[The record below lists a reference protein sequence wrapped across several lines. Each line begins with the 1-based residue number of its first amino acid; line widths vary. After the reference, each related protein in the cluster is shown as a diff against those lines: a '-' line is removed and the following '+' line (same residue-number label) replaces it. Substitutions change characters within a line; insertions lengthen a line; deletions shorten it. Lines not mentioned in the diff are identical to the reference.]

1 MVKLATARECR
12 AYSLG
17 GSGAASRNRWEYI
30 NAGVYVFAAILLVG
44 GFLGQLVT
52 PWGPGWSTR
61 GALVVAAIGLAVVV
75 AVNLHDL
82 LAHVAGVDYRL
93 GMAAGLDSQL
103 ALVEI
108 AVPIVQIVGTVL
120 MLVSFIF
127 FEIQMERGYSH
138 GLARHGLNLLIAG
151 PALWCLGSVHNI
163 CQVYERASGH
173 VQLLQKSVQI
183 PLLLGSTL
191 FLVAGIVNR
200 HDRRSRGTAFMLLGR
215 SWAWFCL
222 IGSLLFLAGGVLNLL
237 KVFKTQQMGGRG
249 MEKLRGGAQER
260 LAMEREGKVPLILE
274 HGGGGRRGNREPPV
288 MVPPPP
294 PQGSY
299 KDALVSSAS

>member
-1 MVKLATARECR
+1 M
-12 AYSLG
+12 
-17 GSGAASRNRWEYI
+17 
-30 NAGVYVFAAILLVG
+30 
-44 GFLGQLVT
+44 
-52 PWGPGWSTR
+52 
-61 GALVVAAIGLAVVV
+61 
-75 AVNLHDL
+75 
-82 LAHVAGVDYRL
+82 
-93 GMAAGLDSQL
+93 
-103 ALVEI
+103 
-108 AVPIVQIVGTVL
+108 
-120 MLVSFIF
+120 
-127 FEIQMERGYSH
+127 QMERGYRH

-200 HDRRSRGTAFMLLGR
+200 HDRRSRTAAFSLLVIRNWDVKCGDRVAKPHSETTLLWVCVCVWMQGR

-222 IGSLLFLAGGVLNLL
+222 SGSLLFLAGGVLNLL

-274 HGGGGRRGNREPPV
+274 HGGGRRGARDPGSV
-288 MVPPPP
+288 AVPPPP
-294 PQGSY
+294 PHGSY